1 MPHPDKYAE
10 AFYCRKLM
18 LGTGPI
24 DSPSGRATVANLV
37 APRVSE
43 MSSAMNHGRPS
54 ISVGVPV
61 RNGAQFL
68 AETLD
73 SLLAQSYPDFEL
85 IISDNA
91 STDQTEA
98 ICREYAARDP
108 RIRYYRSQ
116 KDLGL
121 AQNYN
126 FLFGWRGESTSGGQ
140 RPTIFANPT
149 TCNAV
154 WRCWSTIPKSRL
166 HTRRWQ
172 FIDENGNGVPGT
184 DPGFDLRSDEACER
198 LRYVILAGHWVNAIF
213 GLIRIEALRRTRLL
227 PKYPGGDYTFLG
239 ELALEGKFF
248 EVPEALFLRRL
259 HPGASSQNR
268 NNVNW
273 VVHLWTGAWQVSLP
287 FGAAAETISLRF
299 SALS

>member
-1 MPHPDKYAE
+1 
-10 AFYCRKLM
+10 
-18 LGTGPI
+18 
-24 DSPSGRATVANLV
+24 
-37 APRVSE
+37 

-116 KDLGL
+116 RDLGL

-126 FLFGWRGESTSGGQ
+126 FLFEMARGKYFRWAAADDVCKPHYLQ
-140 RPTIFANPT
+140 RCLEALEHHPEVALAYTK
-149 TCNAV
+149 V
-154 WRCWSTIPKSRL
+154 E
-166 HTRRWQ
+166 
-172 FIDENGNGVPGT
+172 FIDENGSGVPGT

-213 GLIRIEALRRTRLL
+213 GLIRIDALRRTRLL

-273 VVHLWTGAWQVSLP
+273 VVHLWTGARQVSLP
-287 FGAAAETISLRF
+287 FWSRSRDHFTTILRSQLTVWEKLSLWGSVLRTMISGRRRLVAELGAASLQKWQIK
-299 SALS
+299 S